1 MKKNR
6 HITTPPPPHYDSVVH
21 SSRRECGVC
30 EGLGIIFAGANKE
43 PENCDDCR
51 GQGRKATGCA

>member
-6 HITTPPPPHYDSVVH
+6 HIRVCGTHVYGDLVH